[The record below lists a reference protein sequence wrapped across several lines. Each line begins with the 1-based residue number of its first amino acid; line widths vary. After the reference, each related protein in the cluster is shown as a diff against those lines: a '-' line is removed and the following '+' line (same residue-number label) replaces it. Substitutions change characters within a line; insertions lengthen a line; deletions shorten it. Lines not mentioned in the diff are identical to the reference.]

1 MLKRDISVRIA
12 IALIATIIIVY
23 FYPHHQSSRYNYE
36 EGRPWNYAKLIAP
49 FDIPIHPD
57 SLTLRKAKDT
67 LEARFVPVYELNQL
81 VVDTVIK
88 SLPKVAG
95 TDYASRLGSHLRKA
109 YAGGVVDE
117 ETKDRIDKGTLPKV
131 RILEKNILSEMSTAD
146 FMSPREVYLYLD
158 STVTDPILRRYMSTV
173 KLAELIRPSVVY
185 NEEESKRHYEY
196 DYLTLTA
203 DRGVIQ
209 QGQTIVDKGTII
221 TPQDYTNLQTYE
233 QMIEAQLTKET
244 QSNIVMIIGQFI
256 YVALLL
262 AALVLYLHAYAHDI
276 YSNRRALIF
285 VFLLVTLFFLF
296 ASCINSF
303 TSTGVYLVPMTIVP
317 VLILVF
323 FDPRTALFTAII
335 QTLICAPITT
345 FPLEFIFLQ
354 FCAACAAVYSL
365 KELSRR
371 SQLLRTAAFVAGA
384 HIVAYFSL
392 ELLLNGTLEGF
403 VWMMPVA
410 LLINAILVSM
420 TYILMFVVE
429 RVFGFTSQVTLIE
442 LADINNPL
450 LRQLSNDCPG
460 TFQHCISVSNLA
472 ADAAARIDANEQLV
486 RTGALYHDIGKL
498 SNPAFFTENQH
509 GVNPHDALPPEKSA
523 EIVIRHV
530 TDGLR
535 RADKAGLPAVI
546 KDFIREHHGAGQ
558 AKYFYY
564 NYCKQHPE
572 EQHIDPKP
580 FTYPGPNPRSRE
592 TSLLMMADAV
602 EAASRSLPEYTNEA
616 IIALVN
622 RIVDGQI
629 ADGLHNNSTLAYRD
643 VSLIKETF
651 IKRLMTMYHSR
662 VAYPTAPENSTP
674 VQPSAQ

>member
-1 MLKRDISVRIA
+1 MFKRDISVKIV

-23 FYPHHQSSRYNYE
+23 FYPHHQASRYNYE

-57 SLTLRKAKDT
+57 STTLRKAKDT
-67 LEARFVPVYELNQL
+67 LEARFVPVYELHQL
-81 VVDTVIK
+81 VVDSVIK

-95 TDYASRLGSHLRKA
+95 TDYASRLASGLRLA
-109 YAGGVVDE
+109 YSSGVVDE
-117 ETKDRIDKGTLPKV
+117 STKDRIEKGSLPAV
-131 RILEKNILSEMSTAD
+131 RILDKNILSEMSTAD
-146 FMSPREVYLYLD
+146 FMSPRDVYLYLD
-158 STVTDPILRRYMSTV
+158 STVSDPMLRRYMSTV
-173 KLAELIRPSVVY
+173 KLSELLTPNIVY
-185 NEEESKRHYEY
+185 NETESKRLFDY
-196 DYLTLTA
+196 DYQTLTA

-221 TPQDYTNLQTYE
+221 TPQDYTNLKTYE

-244 QSNIVMIIGQFI
+244 KSNIVMIFGQLI
-256 YVALLL
+256 YVAMLL
-262 AALVLYLHAYAHDI
+262 ASMLFYLYTYVPSIYA
-276 YSNRRALIF
+276 NNRALIF
-285 VFLLVTLFFLF
+285 IYSLITLFFLF
-296 ASCINSF
+296 AAFVNNFS
-303 TSTGVYLVPMTIVP
+303 TTGVYLVPMTIVP
-317 VLILVF
+317 VLVLVF
-323 FDPRTALFTAII
+323 FDPRTALYTAII

-365 KELSRR
+365 KELIRR

-403 VWMMPVA
+403 AWMMPVA
-410 LLINAILVSM
+410 LLINALLVSM
-420 TYILMFVVE
+420 TYILMFAVE
-429 RVFGFTSQVTLIE
+429 RVFGFTSKVTLIE

-460 TFQHCISVSNLA
+460 TFQHCVSVSNLA

-558 AKYFYY
+558 AKFFYY

-602 EAASRSLPEYTNEA
+602 EAASRSLSEYTNES
-616 IIALVN
+616 ITNLVN
-622 RIVDGQI
+622 RIIDTQLN
-629 ADGLHNNSTLAYRD
+629 DGLHNNSTLAYRD
-643 VSLIKETF
+643 VTIIKDTF

-662 VAYPTAPENSTP
+662 IAYPTAPENSTP
-674 VQPSAQ
+674 VQPSAK

>member
-1 MLKRDISVRIA
+1 
-12 IALIATIIIVY
+12 
-23 FYPHHQSSRYNYE
+23 
-36 EGRPWNYAKLIAP
+36 
-49 FDIPIHPD
+49 
-57 SLTLRKAKDT
+57 
-67 LEARFVPVYELNQL
+67 
-81 VVDTVIK
+81 
-88 SLPKVAG
+88 
-95 TDYASRLGSHLRKA
+95 
-109 YAGGVVDE
+109 
-117 ETKDRIDKGTLPKV
+117 
-131 RILEKNILSEMSTAD
+131 
-146 FMSPREVYLYLD
+146 
-158 STVTDPILRRYMSTV
+158 MSTV
-173 KLAELIRPSVVY
+173 KLAELIRPNVVY

-256 YVALLL
+256 FVALLL
-262 AALVLYLHAYAHDI
+262 AAMMLYLYSYAPNI
-276 YSNRRALIF
+276 YTDRRALIF
-285 VFLLVTLFFLF
+285 IFLLITLFFLF

-303 TSTGVYLVPMTIVP
+303 STTGVYLVPMTIVP

-323 FDPRTALFTAII
+323 FDQRTALFTAII

-371 SQLLRTAAFVAGA
+371 SELLRTSAFVAAA

-403 VWMMPVA
+403 AWMMPVA
-410 LLINAILVSM
+410 LIINALLVSM

-429 RVFGFTSQVTLIE
+429 RVFGFTSKVTLIE

-460 TFQHCISVSNLA
+460 TFQHCVSVSNIA
-472 ADAAARIDANEQLV
+472 ADAAARIGANEQLV

-546 KDFIREHHGAGQ
+546 KDFISEHHGAGQ
-558 AKYFYY
+558 AKFFYY

-580 FTYPGPNPRSRE
+580 FTYPGPNPRTRE

-602 EAASRSLPEYTNEA
+602 EAASRSLTEYSNES
-616 IIALVN
+616 ITSLVN
-622 RIVDGQI
+622 RIIDSQI

-643 VSLIKETF
+643 VTIIKETF

-674 VQPSAQ
+674 AQPAAQ